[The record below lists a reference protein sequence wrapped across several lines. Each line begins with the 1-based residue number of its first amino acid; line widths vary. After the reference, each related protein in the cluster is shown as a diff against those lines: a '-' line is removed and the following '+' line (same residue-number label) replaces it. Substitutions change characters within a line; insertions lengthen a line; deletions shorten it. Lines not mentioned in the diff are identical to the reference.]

1 LDKQSTIGFILI
13 AVILMAWMY
22 FNAPDP
28 KKQQANKPISVAE
41 STTAEVSPNLQSNIS
56 AVNDSLGA
64 GVQSAAVL
72 KLGKYFAPFA
82 TGTEKIFTIET
93 DFFKAEFTSKGG
105 MLKRWELKEYTTW
118 DKKNRVQLVSDSRIG
133 DLSLLFT
140 TTEGK
145 IINTSTLYFSQHA
158 TFSSKIISSGEEFK
172 LEYILPVT
180 ETGKLVRRYIFKN
193 GEYGFRTEQEFI
205 ELQNIVSDEKF
216 QLAWERGIHYSEHN
230 SVDESNNAKA
240 NGYSGGELTEIDA
253 SSNGDVP
260 KSNFSGTT
268 EWVGT
273 HTKYFGVA
281 LIPLQQKTVGGFLEG
296 KHITTE
302 NKGMI
307 EKYTVA
313 LKLPFKGTREEKSSV
328 TVFLGPLKRSV
339 LQSYNV
345 ELDKMLSLGWTWLVR
360 PISEYFILPLFNG
373 LHSIIPNYGI
383 VLIIFAF
390 IIKLLL
396 HPLSKK
402 SMHSMKKMQQ
412 LQPMLNELK
421 EKYKDDP
428 TKLNQATMRLYSD
441 YGVNPAG
448 GCLPLILQM
457 PILFALFAVF
467 SSTIDLRHAEFFGWI
482 KDLSAPDV
490 LFTLPF
496 AIPIFNIQDVS
507 GLAFMMGITMFVQQK
522 QTITDPRQKM
532 MVWMMPVMM
541 TLLFNSFPAGLNLYY
556 FLFNILSIVQQWYIN
571 KQHSNEPLKKL
582 EQKDR
587 KPSWAERMMKQAEAA
602 SKGKRK

>member
-1 LDKQSTIGFILI
+1 
-13 AVILMAWMY
+13 
-22 FNAPDP
+22 
-28 KKQQANKPISVAE
+28 
-41 STTAEVSPNLQSNIS
+41 
-56 AVNDSLGA
+56 
-64 GVQSAAVL
+64 
-72 KLGKYFAPFA
+72 
-82 TGTEKIFTIET
+82 
-93 DFFKAEFTSKGG
+93 

-118 DKKNRVQLVSDSRIG
+118 DKKNLVQLVSDSRIG

-145 IINTSTLYFSQHA
+145 IINTSALYFSQHA
-158 TFSSKIISSGEEFK
+158 TFSSKIISSGEEFT

-180 ETGKLVRRYIFKN
+180 ETGKLVRRYIVKN

-260 KSNFSGTT
+260 KSNFSGIT

-412 LQPMLNELK
+412 LQPMLSELK

-448 GCLPLILQM
+448 GCLPLVLQM

-482 KDLSAPDV
+482 NDLSAPDV

-496 AIPIFNIQDVS
+496 AIPLFNIQDVS

-522 QTITDPRQKM
+522 QTVTDPRQKM

-587 KPSWAERMMKQAEAA
+587 KPSWAERMMKQAETA

>member
-1 LDKQSTIGFILI
+1 
-13 AVILMAWMY
+13 

-28 KKQQANKPISVAE
+28 QQQQTHKQV
-41 STTAEVSPNLQSNIS
+41 TTADSVKATSPQMS
-56 AVNDSLGA
+56 ANTLTSMGDSLSLISN
-64 GVQSAAVL
+64 SAAVM

-82 TGTEKIFTIET
+82 SGSEKIFTVET
-93 DFFKAEFTSKGG
+93 DVFKAEFTSKGG

-118 DKKNRVQLVSDSRIG
+118 DKKNPVQLVSDSRIG

-145 IINTSTLYFSQHA
+145 IINSSALYFSQQS
-158 TFSSKIISSGEEFK
+158 TFSSKVISSGEEFS
-172 LEYILPVT
+172 LEYFLPVT
-180 ETGKLVRRYIFKN
+180 ETGKLVRRYIFKS
-193 GEYGFRTEQEFI
+193 GEYGFRTEQEFV
-205 ELQNIVSDEKF
+205 ELQNVISDEKF

-240 NGYSGGELTEIDA
+240 NGFSGGELTEIDA
-253 SSNGDVP
+253 SSEGENP

-268 EWVGT
+268 DWVGT

-281 LIPLQQKTVGGFLEG
+281 LIPMQQKTVGGFLEG
-296 KHITTE
+296 KHISAA
-302 NKGMI
+302 NQGVM

-328 TVFLGPLKRSV
+328 TIFLGPLKRSV

-373 LHSIIPNYGI
+373 LHALVPNYGV

-412 LQPMLNELK
+412 LQPMILELK

-448 GCLPLILQM
+448 GCLPLVLQM

-496 AIPIFNIQDVS
+496 AIPIFNIQNVS

-522 QTITDPRQKM
+522 QTVTDPRQKM

-556 FLFNILSIVQQWYIN
+556 FLFNILSIAQQWYIN
-571 KQHSNEPLKKL
+571 KQHSNEPLKKV

-587 KPSWAERMMKQAEAA
+587 KPSWAERMMKQAESA

>member
-1 LDKQSTIGFILI
+1 M
-13 AVILMAWMY
+13 VWMY

-28 KKQQANKPISVAE
+28 NKQQAHKPISVAE
-41 STTAEVSPNLQSNIS
+41 TTTAQVSPNLQSNIS

-64 GVQSAAVL
+64 GEQSAAVL

-82 TGTEKIFTIET
+82 TGAEKIFTIET

-118 DKKNRVQLVSDSRIG
+118 DKKNLVQLVSDSRIG

-145 IINTSTLYFSQHA
+145 IINTSALYFSQHA
-158 TFSSKIISSGEEFK
+158 TFSSKIISSGEEFT

-180 ETGKLVRRYIFKN
+180 ETGKLVRRYIVKN

-260 KSNFSGTT
+260 KSNFSGIT

-412 LQPMLNELK
+412 LQPMLSELK

-448 GCLPLILQM
+448 GCLPLVLQM

-467 SSTIDLRHAEFFGWI
+467 SSTIYLRHAEFFGWI
-482 KDLSAPDV
+482 NDLSAPDV

-496 AIPIFNIQDVS
+496 AIPLFNIQDVS

-522 QTITDPRQKM
+522 QTVTDPRQKM

-587 KPSWAERMMKQAEAA
+587 KPSWAERMMKQAETA

>member
-1 LDKQSTIGFILI
+1 
-13 AVILMAWMY
+13 MY

-28 KKQQANKPISVAE
+28 NKQQAHKPISVAE
-41 STTAEVSPNLQSNIS
+41 TTTAQVSPNLQSNIS

-64 GVQSAAVL
+64 GEQSAAVL

-82 TGTEKIFTIET
+82 TGAEKIFTIET

-118 DKKNRVQLVSDSRIG
+118 DKKNLVQLVSDSRIG

-145 IINTSTLYFSQHA
+145 IINTSALYFSQNA
-158 TFSSKIISSGEEFK
+158 TFSSKIISSGEEFT

-180 ETGKLVRRYIFKN
+180 ETGKLVRRYIVKN

-260 KSNFSGTT
+260 KSNFSGIT

-412 LQPMLNELK
+412 LQPMLSELK

-448 GCLPLILQM
+448 GCLPLVLQM

-482 KDLSAPDV
+482 NDLSAPDV

-496 AIPIFNIQDVS
+496 AIPLFNIQDVS

-522 QTITDPRQKM
+522 QTVTDPRQKM

-587 KPSWAERMMKQAEAA
+587 KPSWAERMMKQAETA